1 MKRVKIGL
9 IGCGKI
15 ADCAHTPA
23 LLDLNKKAKITALF
37 DLNQKAAESLKKKYS
52 LDSEIYKSVEE
63 LLESDVDG
71 VIISTPNFS
80 HCPLTLQALK
90 AGKNVLVEKPMAVTL
105 KDADKMIAAANK
117 NGLHLQVNQSLRF
130 NATYAKIKKMI
141 DEGAIGKP
149 IHIRCLRAS
158 ANSPDKGWSPGAK
171 WFIQKSAGGGIIND
185 IAVHM
190 ADAIGWYFG
199 KAKSVYSI
207 NSSRIKG
214 SDVPDNVTALFDFEN
229 GATGVLELSWTLP
242 SGGGLLE
249 IYGDKGT
256 IRMGFAEA
264 KAGGIMLSVD
274 GGKYKPRKPSKVKN
288 SYQCFIDGINKHP
301 SAPKPEEIGRKALA
315 YCEAIAKSGETGKP
329 VAPKL

>member
-52 LDSEIYKSVEE
+52 LDSEIYSSVEE
-63 LLESDVDG
+63 LLQSDVDG
-71 VIISTPNFS
+71 VIISTPNVT
-80 HCPLTLQALK
+80 HCPLTLEALQ
-90 AGKNVLVEKPMAVTL
+90 AGKNVLVEKPMAINL
-105 KDADKMIAAANK
+105 KDADKMISFANK
-117 NGLHLQVNQSLRF
+117 KGLHLQVNQSLRF
-130 NATYAKIKKMI
+130 NAAYAKIKKLI

-158 ANSPDKGWSPGAK
+158 TNSPDKGWSPGAK
-171 WFIQKSAGGGIIND
+171 WFIQKSSGGGIIMD

-190 ADAIGWYFG
+190 ADAMGWYFG
-199 KAKSVYSI
+199 KAKSVFAVS
-207 NSSRIKG
+207 SSRIKE

-242 SGGGLLE
+242 SGVGLLE
-249 IYGDKGT
+249 IYGDKGS
-256 IRMGFAEA
+256 IRMGFD
-264 KAGGIMLSVD
+264 GPGITLSVN
-274 GGKYKPRKPSKVKN
+274 GGKYKNRKPGKVKN
-288 SYQCFIDGINKHP
+288 SYACFIDGINGRP
-301 SAPKPEEIGRKALA
+301 DAPKPEEIGRKALV